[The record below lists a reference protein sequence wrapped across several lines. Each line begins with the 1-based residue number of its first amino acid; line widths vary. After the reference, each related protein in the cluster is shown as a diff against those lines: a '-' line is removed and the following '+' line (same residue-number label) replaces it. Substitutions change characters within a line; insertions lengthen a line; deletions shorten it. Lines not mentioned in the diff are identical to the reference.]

1 MNFRPWRF
9 ARLCRE
15 QCSGR
20 RGLPRVMAPHAS
32 KQTGSPA
39 YSAPSIVAC
48 SIAAGIL
55 ATDMSDRAT
64 WLRS

>member
-1 MNFRPWRF
+1 MVLALFTNCIATDFPAGVGAQKHGA
-9 ARLCRE
+9 ARL
-15 QCSGR
+15 
-20 RGLPRVMAPHAS
+20 VAS
-32 KQTGSPA
+32 SLA

-55 ATDMSDRAT
+55 ATDMSDRAI